1 MLGMESYNH
10 LRIEERAVL
19 EVMRYE
25 GYGVRAI
32 SRRLGRAPSTVSREL
47 RRNEEG
53 LFGPKPYVAKQAS
66 HRAHALSVKARCR
79 RKLSYDGA
87 LFSSVVD
94 LLRMK
99 WSPYQI
105 ALRIKE
111 MRPSEPRFHVSHET
125 IYTALYA
132 MPRGHLRKELIAC
145 LRRAHSVRKPQRR
158 GIKPVS
164 EACQSMLSIHVR
176 PPEIEDRIVPGHWE
190 GDLLVGKGHRSCIGT
205 LVERTTRL
213 LLLVKMKDATAL
225 SALEGFSKKLNAIP
239 NVMRK
244 TLTYDRGS
252 EMRKHK
258 ELAERTGM
266 TIYFAD
272 PHSPWQKGG
281 VENMN
286 GLLRQYFPKGT
297 DLSVY
302 SQEDLDKVAF
312 EMNTRPRVVL
322 NAKMPL
328 EKFAELYEPHL
339 NQSVANS
346 NQSMTNLHNMTTVAL
361 DL

>member
-1 MLGMESYNH
+1 
-10 LRIEERAVL
+10 
-19 EVMRYE
+19 
-25 GYGVRAI
+25 
-32 SRRLGRAPSTVSREL
+32 
-47 RRNEEG
+47 
-53 LFGPKPYVAKQAS
+53 
-66 HRAHALSVKARCR
+66 
-79 RKLSYDGA
+79 
-87 LFSSVVD
+87 
-94 LLRMK
+94 MK

-105 ALRIKE
+105 ALRIRDMHPKE
-111 MRPSEPRFHVSHET
+111 PQLHVSHET

-132 MPRGHLRKELIAC
+132 MPRGQLRKELISC

-164 EACQSMLSIHVR
+164 QACKAMLSIHVR
-176 PPEIEDRIVPGHWE
+176 PPEIEDRTVPGHWE

-213 LLLVKMKDATAL
+213 VLLVKMKDATAQ
-225 SALEGFSKKLNAIP
+225 SALEGFAKKLNAIP
-239 NVMRK
+239 DVMRK

-252 EMRKHK
+252 EMRKHQ
-258 ELAERTGM
+258 ELSKRTGM
-266 TIYFAD
+266 KIYFAD

-297 DLSVY
+297 DLSIY
-302 SQEDLDKVAF
+302 SQEDLDRVAF

-322 NAKMPL
+322 KAKMPL
-328 EKFAELYEPHL
+328 EKFAELYTPHL
-339 NQSVANS
+339 TQSIANS
-346 NQSMTNLHNMTTVAL
+346 NQNPKNLHNITNVAL